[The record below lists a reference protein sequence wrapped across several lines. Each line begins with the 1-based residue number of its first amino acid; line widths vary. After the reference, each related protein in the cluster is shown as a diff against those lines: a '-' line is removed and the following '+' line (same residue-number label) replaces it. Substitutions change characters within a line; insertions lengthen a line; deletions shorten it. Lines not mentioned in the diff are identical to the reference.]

1 MLESWLALVPM
12 AFLTTE
18 DDLPELVLAS
28 ASPRRRELLALTGLN
43 FRVAP
48 APVDETPQAGEQPQD
63 FARRMSRAKAAAA
76 ANGGAPGLVLAAD
89 TDVASEGRILGKPA
103 TAPEARAM
111 LRELRGQ
118 AHQVVSAIT
127 LLDTA
132 TGESLTDL
140 ARTDVPMRAYS
151 DDEIEAYI
159 ATGDPFDKAGA
170 YAIQHEGFHPVED
183 LHGCY
188 ANVMGLPLCHL
199 TRSLKR
205 LGRTPPRN
213 VPQACQEHTGYA
225 CPVYQ
230 EVLEGRL

>member
-1 MLESWLALVPM
+1 M
-12 AFLTTE
+12 TTE
-18 DDLPELVLAS
+18 NGLPVLVLAS

-48 APVDETPQAGEQPQD
+48 APVDETPQAGEQPAAY
-63 FARRMSRAKAAAA
+63 ARRMSRAKAAAA
-76 ANGGAPGLVLAAD
+76 AANGGPPGLVLAAD
-89 TDVASEGRILGKPA
+89 TDVASRGRILGKPA
-103 TAPEARAM
+103 NPQAARAM
-111 LRELRGQ
+111 LRELRGA

-127 LLDTA
+127 LLDAA

-140 ARTDVPMRAYS
+140 ASTDVPMRDYT
-151 DDEIEAYI
+151 DEEIETYI

-170 YAIQHEGFHPVED
+170 YAIQHAEFHPVES

-205 LGRTPPRN
+205 LGHAPPRN
-213 VPQACQEHTGYA
+213 VPQACQEYTGYA
-225 CPVYQ
+225 CPVYADI
-230 EVLEGRL
+230 LEGRL